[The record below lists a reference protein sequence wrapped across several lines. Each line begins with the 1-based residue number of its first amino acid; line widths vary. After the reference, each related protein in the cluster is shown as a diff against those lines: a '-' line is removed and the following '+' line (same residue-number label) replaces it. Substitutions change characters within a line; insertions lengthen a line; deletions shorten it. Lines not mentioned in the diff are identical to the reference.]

1 MRKRYENLLLLL
13 VLILTISCESD
24 EINFAKPVQGEWY
37 QEAGEMENSNLSF
50 RNEIIFRN
58 NGTDEEVYLVVE
70 TANPEQ
76 IMGYRS
82 LLLGEYEVTDNRLR
96 RFNTEQYG
104 LDDESDY
111 LNREA
116 LTLESSDVGIP
127 EVELSFNNSAD
138 QLTFDYCPGG
148 PCPGFA
154 SYIEFQVY
162 YRQK

>member
-1 MRKRYENLLLLL
+1 MKKRYGNYLLLL

-24 EINFAKPVQGEWY
+24 EINFAKSVQGEWY
-37 QEAGEMENSNLSF
+37 QEAGEMENTNLSF
-50 RNEIIFRN
+50 RNEITFRN
-58 NGTDEEVYLVVE
+58 DGSYEEAYLIVQTD
-70 TANPEQ
+70 NPEQ
-76 IMGYRS
+76 IIGYSS

-104 LDDESDY
+104 LDNESDY

-116 LTLESSDVGIP
+116 LILEDSEVVMP
-127 EVELSFNNSAD
+127 EVELSMNESED

-148 PCPGFA
+148 PCPDFA

-162 YRQK
+162 KRQK